1 MNGAEEM
8 TLKGFQWSNGS
19 EVLLWYQGE
28 ETERFEVV
36 RIADPATITP

>member
-8 TLKGFQWSNGS
+8 TLKGFDWSNGS

-28 ETERFEVV
+28 KTERFEVV
-36 RIADPATITP
+36 RITNPDTISR